1 MLIAHSLPT
10 PLIWP
15 TNDCFPA
22 EEEDADNMEEIN
34 TNNII
39 NNGRRTRGKKIDFT
53 NANTDDL
60 GDDDDDA
67 DDGDFEAKEEGQD
80 VDMQD

>member
-1 MLIAHSLPT
+1 
-10 PLIWP
+10 
-15 TNDCFPA
+15 
-22 EEEDADNMEEIN
+22 MEEIN

-39 NNGRRTRGKKIDFT
+39 NDGRRTRGKKIDFT
-53 NANTDDL
+53 KANTDDL

-67 DDGDFEAKEEGQD
+67 DDADFEAKEEAGD